1 MTDITHH
8 SFWLDQLAPAP
19 TLPDMPLASVDVVII
34 GSGYTG
40 LNAALELARGGRQVM
55 VIDAEDPGHG
65 CSTRN
70 GGQIGS
76 GIKADLAQL
85 SARLGTARAQAILD
99 EDSAAQDWIEQR
111 IIDEGIACDYKR
123 NGRFHAAHT
132 PQHYEML
139 ARNLTKTKR
148 GSTAHMVPRAD
159 QRSELGTDSYYGG
172 AVYPRDA
179 SLHAGKYHRGL
190 LNAAIAAG
198 VHIVGHCAATDITRN
213 GKTFTVQTF
222 KGPVQARNVIVATNG
237 YTTGLTPWLQ
247 RRVIPI
253 GSYIIATEPLAPGM
267 IDTLF
272 PTDRMVSDTCKVV
285 YYYRASP
292 DRQRVLFGG
301 RVSAGETTTGASAG
315 PLFDSMCRIFPELR
329 GTKISHSWHGTV
341 AYTFD
346 ELPHIGTH
354 DGVHYAMGYCGV
366 GVMMGSYLGMR
377 LGQQVLGLP
386 EGRTAFDGLN
396 HPMRPFY
403 RGKPWFLPAAVAW
416 YRWKDARE
424 IRRAA
429 TAHGG

>member
-1 MTDITHH
+1 MTNIAHR
-8 SFWLDQLAPAP
+8 SFWLDQLDPAPA
-19 TLPDMPLASVDVVII
+19 LPDAPLDSVDVLII

-40 LNAALELARGGRQVM
+40 LNAALELVRGGRQVM

-85 SARLGTARAQAILD
+85 SAKLGATRAQAILD

-111 IIDEGIACDYKR
+111 IKDEGISCDYKR

-132 PQHYEML
+132 PQHYEIL
-139 ARNLTKTKR
+139 ARSLSRTKR
-148 GSTAHMVPRAD
+148 GSSAHMVPRAE
-159 QRSELGTDSYYGG
+159 QRSELGTDTYYGG
-172 AVYPRDA
+172 AVFPRDA
-179 SLHAGKYHRGL
+179 SLHAGKYHQGL
-190 LNAAIAAG
+190 LNAALGAG
-198 VHIVGHCAATDITRN
+198 VHVVGQCAATAITRD
-213 GKTFTVQTF
+213 GKTFTVQTA
-222 KGPVQARNVIVATNG
+222 KGRVRARDVIVATNG
-237 YTTGLTPWLQ
+237 YTTGLIPWLQ

-301 RVSAGETTTGASAG
+301 RVSAGETSAGASAG
-315 PLFDSMCRIFPELR
+315 PLFEAMCRIFPELR
-329 GTKISHSWHGTV
+329 GTAISHSWSGTV

-396 HPMRPFY
+396 HPTRPLY

-424 IRRAA
+424 TRRAA
-429 TAHGG
+429 TGHSG